1 MDQNTRRIVETIYHG
16 EDEATPYVLT
26 IPASWAT
33 GPTDP
38 VVTIK
43 DSSGADVTATCTTGA
58 ASVSGQD
65 ITTPTVTGSVYRA
78 RNNLSAG
85 GIVKGEVYRLEVR
98 FTSPSGQEL
107 EAFGDLI
114 GQE

>member
-16 EDEATPYVLT
+16 EDEATPYILT
-26 IPASWAT
+26 IPTSWAT
-33 GPTDP
+33 SPGSP

-43 DSSGADVTATCTTGA
+43 DSSGADVTATCTTGV

-65 ITTPTVTGSVYRA
+65 ITTPVITGAAYRT
-78 RNNLSAG
+78 RNSLSAG
-85 GIVKGEVYRLEVR
+85 GIAKGEMYRLEVR
-98 FTSPSGQEL
+98 FTLGSGREL

>member
-26 IPASWAT
+26 IPTSWAT
-33 GPTDP
+33 NPTSP

-43 DSSGADVTATCTTGA
+43 DSSGTDVTSACTIGS

-65 ITTPTVTGSVYRA
+65 ISTPIITGSVYRS
-78 RNNLSAG
+78 RNSLSAG

-98 FTSPSGQEL
+98 FTPASGREL

>member
-16 EDEATPYVLT
+16 EDEAIPYILT

-33 GPTDP
+33 NPTNP

-43 DSSGADVTATCTTGA
+43 DSGGADVTAVCTEGD
-58 ASVSGQD
+58 ASASGQT
-65 ITTPTVTGSVYRA
+65 ITTPTITGAAYRT
-78 RNNLSAG
+78 RNSLSAG
-85 GIVKGEVYRLEVR
+85 GIAKGEMYRLEVR
-98 FTSPSGQEL
+98 FTLGSGREL